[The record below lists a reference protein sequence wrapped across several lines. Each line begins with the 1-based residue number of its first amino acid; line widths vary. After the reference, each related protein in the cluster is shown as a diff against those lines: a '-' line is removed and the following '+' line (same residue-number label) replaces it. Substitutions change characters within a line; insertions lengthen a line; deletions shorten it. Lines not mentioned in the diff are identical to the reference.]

1 MWRLLKTAIYVVG
14 AYKLLGYKSIR
25 KYATRRFMNKG
36 RRLLPI

>member
-1 MWRLLKTAIYVVG
+1 MWRMLKTAIYVVG

-25 KYATRRFMNKG
+25 KYVTRLLMSKG